1 MKLFVCLDGDIAGML
16 EMRGSRVRFAY
27 SESWLDERGTYPVSQ
42 AWPLQP
48 TAITGAVVIN
58 FLWGLLPDNER
69 TLDAWARRF
78 QVSARNPVALL
89 SHVGEDCAGAVQF
102 VREDRLDEVQ
112 AAADL
117 TPQIEWLEEAQLE
130 RRIQHLA
137 QDTSASRES
146 AAEGQFSLSGAQAKT
161 ALYFDS
167 RGRRWGVPQ
176 GRTPTTHIL
185 KPVTNGFDA
194 FDLNEHFCLTLARR
208 VGLAAA
214 STECR
219 TIGGVPTL
227 IAVRYDRIR
236 REGRWQRI
244 HQEDCC
250 QALGIHPGSKYENQ
264 GGPGFAQIMTL
275 LEGADEP
282 EADRER
288 FMRTACLTYLLAV
301 TDAHAKNFSLLYSR
315 GGQRYSMRLTPL
327 YDISSAW
334 PYPNQIPAQ
343 KMKLAMRIGR
353 HYRLREIQPRHFAE
367 LARSCRYPPGP
378 LLATLNELA
387 LRLPDEASAIVTE
400 LRQAEIPGGMLEGLV
415 DGLASHCKNVADRL
429 EEVSAAQVAKETS

>member
-1 MKLFVCLDGDIAGML
+1 MRLFVCLDGEVAGTL
-16 EMRGSRVRFAY
+16 EMRGSTVRFVY
-27 SESWLDERGTYPVSQ
+27 SEAWLADKGAYPVSQ
-42 AWPLQP
+42 AWPIQP
-48 TAITGAVVIN
+48 TGITGSVVTN

-112 AAADL
+112 AAADAP
-117 TPQIEWLEEAQLE
+117 PQIEWLDDAQLE

-137 QDTSASRES
+137 QDTSAARES
-146 AAEGQFSLSGAQAKT
+146 ATEGQFSLSGAQAKT
-161 ALYFDS
+161 ALYFDK
-167 RGRRWGVPQ
+167 RHRRWGVPQ

-185 KPVTNGFDA
+185 KPVTNEFDA
-194 FDLNEHFCLTLARR
+194 FDLNEHFCLMLARR

-219 TIGGVPTL
+219 IIGGVPTL
-227 IAVRYDRIR
+227 IAERYDRIR
-236 REGRWQRI
+236 REGRWLRI

-275 LEGADEP
+275 LEGTDEP

-288 FMRTACLTYLLAV
+288 FMRSACLVYLIAA
-301 TDAHAKNFSLLYSR
+301 TDAHAKNFSLLYGR
-315 GGQRYSMRLTPL
+315 GGERYSMRLAPL
-327 YDISSAW
+327 YDIASAW
-334 PYPNQIPAQ
+334 PYPKQIPVQ

-353 HYRLREIQPRHFAE
+353 HYRWREIQPRHFTE
-367 LARSCRYPPGP
+367 LARSCRFSPAT
-378 LLATLNELA
+378 LLAILRELA
-387 LRLPDEASAIVTE
+387 TRLPDEASALIGE
-400 LRQAEIPGGMLEGLV
+400 LHQTKITGDMLSGLL
-415 DGLASHCKNVADRL
+415 DGLTTHCRNVASQL
-429 EEVSAAQVAKETS
+429 EKAAGALVGNGPP